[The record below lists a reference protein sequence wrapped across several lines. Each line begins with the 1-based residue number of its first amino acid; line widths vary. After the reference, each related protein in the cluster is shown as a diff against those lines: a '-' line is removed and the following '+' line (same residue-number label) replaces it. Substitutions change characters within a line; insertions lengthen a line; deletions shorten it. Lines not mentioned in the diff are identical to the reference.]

1 MQGQGQRQG
10 QTGFADPNKVIL
22 AGYLMKQGK
31 RKTWRKRWFVLMS
44 GMLMYSRSHMVS
56 LTWSLPSMLGQQD

>member
-1 MQGQGQRQG
+1 
-10 QTGFADPNKVIL
+10 VIL

-44 GMLMYSRSHMVS
+44 GMLMYSKSHMVS
-56 LTWSLPSMLGQQD
+56 YDLLQFLRPKLTDPISFYRIRE